1 MATNAHC
8 RLLTNFVQQL
18 HIHAHSEVQPASNNA
33 IIRVVMQMTGDTGI
47 PIYSHNH
54 LGKARNFCQTFS
66 SAARIAKASRSLISS
81 MIMHCGVR
89 IVFCD
94 RMYVFKAH
102 LVYCSVNALMTS
114 QHWVNLQKIK
124 TASLSCSLWV
134 RTSQYLS
141 FSKRMPSYWA
151 SKTYEFRRSVSRGF
165 HHRRP
170 VCLIVMSCDSKHST
184 TNICDYHFIS
194 FHFIYLLSR
203 PKHYREERVYIVQKI
218 RKYSKS
224 KLYAH
229 NGGLKTIK
237 EKKDCVMW
245 RRGRVVVTTM
255 FNMVASLN
263 DTRTQKS
270 NNRKHSVT

>member
-184 TNICDYHFIS
+184 TNICDYQCRVLLIS
-194 FHFIYLLSR
+194 WEVMHTL
-203 PKHYREERVYIVQKI
+203 
-218 RKYSKS
+218 
-224 KLYAH
+224 
-229 NGGLKTIK
+229 GL
-237 EKKDCVMW
+237 
-245 RRGRVVVTTM
+245 
-255 FNMVASLN
+255 VASL
-263 DTRTQKS
+263 TRGQPSTFWRGKTVSPRQKRGKYLRS
-270 NNRKHSVT
+270 MMNIWDITFSFKGARVIPFKSVGSLF

>member
-1 MATNAHC
+1 
-8 RLLTNFVQQL
+8 
-18 HIHAHSEVQPASNNA
+18 
-33 IIRVVMQMTGDTGI
+33 
-47 PIYSHNH
+47 
-54 LGKARNFCQTFS
+54 
-66 SAARIAKASRSLISS
+66 
-81 MIMHCGVR
+81 MHCGVR

-124 TASLSCSLWV
+124 TASLPCSLWV

-184 TNICDYHFIS
+184 TNICDYQCRVLLIS
-194 FHFIYLLSR
+194 WEVMHTL
-203 PKHYREERVYIVQKI
+203 
-218 RKYSKS
+218 
-224 KLYAH
+224 
-229 NGGLKTIK
+229 GL
-237 EKKDCVMW
+237 
-245 RRGRVVVTTM
+245 
-255 FNMVASLN
+255 VASL
-263 DTRTQKS
+263 TRGQPSTFWRGKTVSPRQKRGKYLRS
-270 NNRKHSVT
+270 MMNIWDITFSFKGARVIPFKSVGSLF